1 MKRDARRC
9 FPAAAGNCRLAAC
22 ATRAQ
27 SGLVNLNGCSALITG
42 ASAGIGREFAHQ
54 LAPRAGTLIL
64 VARRLD
70 RLEQIRDELTA
81 QNPNLNVHIHSAD
94 LSKQD
99 DVSGL
104 GDWLERERISIDL
117 LINNAGLGDRGAFA
131 TSEPTRVSDMLSV
144 NIVALTL
151 LTRRL
156 LPRMIAAKRGAILNV
171 SSSASFL
178 PLPGFGVYAATK
190 AYVTSFSE
198 ALRTELRGTGVTVTA
213 LCPGPVHTEFDSVA
227 RRAEDAD
234 PRPAPAFTYVATKE
248 VVRAGLEAVEADRAI
263 VIPGA
268 VMKLA
273 MFIVRLTPMPLL
285 RLASASTSPSSRMA
299 SSSDS

>member
-1 MKRDARRC
+1 M
-9 FPAAAGNCRLAAC
+9 
-22 ATRAQ
+22 
-27 SGLVNLNGCSALITG
+27 NLDGCSALITG
-42 ASAGIGREFAHQ
+42 ASAGIGREFARQ
-54 LAPRAGTLIL
+54 LAPRASALTL

-81 QNPNLNVHIHSAD
+81 QNPGLNVKVHAAD

-104 GDWLERERISIDL
+104 GDWLERERISIDF

-156 LPRMIAAKRGAILNV
+156 LPQMIAAKRGAILNV
-171 SSSASFL
+171 SSCASFM
-178 PLPGFGVYAATK
+178 PMPGFAVYAATK

-213 LCPGPVHTEFDSVA
+213 LCPGPVHTEFDRIA
-227 RRAEDAD
+227 QRPEEAKQ
-234 PRPAPAFTYVATKE
+234 RPAPEFTYVATEE
-248 VVRAGLEAVEADRAI
+248 VGRAGLEAVEAARPI

-285 RLASASTSPSSRMA
+285 RLAAVSTSPSSRMA